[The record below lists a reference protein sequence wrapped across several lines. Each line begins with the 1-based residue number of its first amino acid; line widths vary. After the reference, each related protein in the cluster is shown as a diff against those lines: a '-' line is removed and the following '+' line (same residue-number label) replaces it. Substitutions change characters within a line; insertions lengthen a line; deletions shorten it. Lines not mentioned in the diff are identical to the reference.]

1 MMCTIDARPGV
12 FGRDRGVVCRRVDML
27 LQKRMKIVV
36 FVILSLALLVPMI
49 VHALSDITVI
59 NFGNYEKRITAEFQS
74 ISTNSKPKN
83 PDGSPNYILTP
94 SVMAISNWIV
104 EVRSSGVRIP
114 NIVKSQ
120 CLSVFSKLQNQNVLG
135 VRINFPETRQN
146 DRAYIRPQF
155 EFHVYDKKG
164 NFSNIS
170 NGIVTNVGL
179 VKDVSV
185 WVKGRN
191 YPFDFAVRMLDQD
204 NKAHEYFFGNLFFD
218 NWRKLT
224 WVNPNYID
232 QVKDRV
238 IIRKPMYPKDLPY
251 LKFSS
256 FVVYRNMDQI
266 GGDFILYIKNVS
278 MRYEWHA
285 AKVIENDIDDE
296 EVWKILQQR
305 AIDNMQR
312 EQKGLAEKAH
322 DLKQNLKLQQE
333 GNVQ

>member
-1 MMCTIDARPGV
+1 MPVWSLT
-12 FGRDRGVVCRRVDML
+12 GRMQGVVCRRVNMVFT
-27 LQKRMKIVV
+27 KRMRIVSV
-36 FVILSLALLVPMI
+36 LIGAVILLIPALVLALD
-49 VHALSDITVI
+49 DITVI
-59 NFGNYEKRITAEFQS
+59 DFGGYEKRITAEFQS
-74 ISTNSKPKN
+74 ISTNTQPVN
-83 PDGSPNYILTP
+83 QDGSPNYVLTP
-94 SVMAISNWIV
+94 SVMAVSNWIV
-104 EVRSSGVRIP
+104 EVRSSGLRIP
-114 NIVKSQ
+114 NIIKSQ
-120 CLSVFSKLQNQNVLG
+120 CLPVNSKLQKQSVMG

-164 NFSNIS
+164 NFTNLS
-170 NGIVTNVGL
+170 NGIVANVGL
-179 VKDVSV
+179 IKDMSV

-191 YPFDFAVRMLDQD
+191 YPFDFAVRMIDQD
-204 NKAHEYFFGNLFFD
+204 SKAHEFFFGNLFFD

-238 IIRKPMYPKDLPY
+238 IIRKPMYPKDLPF

-266 GGDFILYIKNVS
+266 GGDFVLYIKNLT
-278 MRYEWHA
+278 MRYERHA
-285 AKVIENDIDDE
+285 TSILEDDIDDE

-322 DLKQNLKLQQE
+322 DLKQNIKLQKE